1 MFNLFASN
9 LFSLISSRKKTNRQ
23 FEGFSAKLTVVP
35 LLGYNP
41 GWEFVLW
48 GFFSRANHLSFEKE
62 SVIRSLQ
69 SVNRSFKM
77 SDESECSLLQRA
89 MKSDSLFGFE
99 H

>member
-23 FEGFSAKLTVVP
+23 FEGFSAKLTHCATVGLHPGVGICS
-35 LLGYNP
+35 LG
-41 GWEFVLW
+41 V
-48 GFFSRANHLSFEKE
+48 FSRANHLSFEKE
-62 SVIRSLQ
+62 SVI
-69 SVNRSFKM
+69 RSFKM